1 MENTQETAK
10 NFLEKVINSIA
21 SPVFVKDREHRFCLV
36 NDALCSLL
44 ALPRDA
50 LIGRTGREHFPDDQN
65 EVFFAKDNEV
75 FTTGRENINEEF
87 LTDGTGKIRTI
98 ITRKTLYVDPSGKE
112 FLVGVINDITK
123 LKETEKELKAAKEQ
137 AETANRA
144 KSEFLANMSHE
155 IRTPLNSIIGFTEL
169 LKDTDLDEMQ
179 KQYIDNVNS
188 SGRTLLGIINDI
200 LDFSKIE
207 AGKLELDM
215 ICTDIIQLIEQ
226 SIDIIKYSAFEK
238 KLGLSL
244 IIQSGMPEF
253 AVVDPVRLKQIL
265 VNLLSNAVKFTP
277 KGSVELKVDFVK
289 THGTS
294 GIFTFSIRDTGIGIS
309 KEQQKKLF
317 KAFSQADSSTARK
330 FGGTGLGLI
339 ISNLLTE
346 KMGGKIELISETG
359 RGSVFYF
366 SIAAEFDP
374 VKKSG
379 REVQKNIG
387 DLNVSNTKTATILIA
402 EDVDMNMLLIKSM
415 INKMVKKAVLFEA
428 RNGLEVLKIIKDI
441 NPDLI
446 LMDIQMPEMDGIE
459 TTLQIREKERTD
471 GLTNIPIIALTA
483 GTSREEKEKCIN
495 AGMNGFIAKPIR
507 TDALFK
513 ILKDHLS

>member
-21 SPVFVKDREHRFCLV
+21 SPVFVKDREHKFCLV

-44 ALPRDA
+44 SLPRET
-50 LIGRTGREHFPDDQN
+50 LIGKTGREHFPDDQN
-65 EVFFAKDNEV
+65 EVFFAKDSEV

-112 FLVGVINDITK
+112 FLVGIISDIT
-123 LKETEKELKAAKEQ
+123 ELKKVERELKLAKEQ

-169 LKDTDLDEMQ
+169 LKDTDLNEMQ

-207 AGKLELDM
+207 AGKLELEM
-215 ICTDIIQLIEQ
+215 ISSDLIHLIEQ
-226 SIDIIKYSAFEK
+226 SIDIIRYSALEK

-277 KGSVELKVDFVK
+277 EGHVELKVDFVK
-289 THGTS
+289 VHETS
-294 GIFTFSIRDTGIGIS
+294 GIFTFYIRDTGIGIS

-339 ISNLLTE
+339 ISNLLAD

-366 SIAAEFDP
+366 SIPAEFDP
-374 VKKSG
+374 VKRSG
-379 REVQKNIG
+379 KEVPKNIR
-387 DLNVSNTKTATILIA
+387 DLKISNTKSATILIA
-402 EDVDMNMLLIKSM
+402 EDVEMNMLLIKSM
-415 INKMVKKAVLFEA
+415 INKMVEKAVLFEA
-428 RNGLEVLKIIKDI
+428 RNGLEALNIIKDI
-441 NPDLI
+441 NPDLV

-459 TTLQIREKERTD
+459 TTVQIRNTERKN
-471 GLTNIPIIALTA
+471 GQMSVPIIALTA
-483 GTSREEKEKCIN
+483 GTSKEEREKCIN

-507 TDALFK
+507 TEALFK

>member
-169 LKDTDLDEMQ
+169 LKDTDLNEMQ

-238 KLGLSL
+238 NSGSHLS
-244 IIQSGMPEF
+244 
-253 AVVDPVRLKQIL
+253 
-265 VNLLSNAVKFTP
+265 
-277 KGSVELKVDFVK
+277 
-289 THGTS
+289 
-294 GIFTFSIRDTGIGIS
+294 
-309 KEQQKKLF
+309 
-317 KAFSQADSSTARK
+317 FSQECLNS
-330 FGGTGLGLI
+330 
-339 ISNLLTE
+339 LL
-346 KMGGKIELISETG
+346 
-359 RGSVFYF
+359 
-366 SIAAEFDP
+366 
-374 VKKSG
+374 
-379 REVQKNIG
+379 
-387 DLNVSNTKTATILIA
+387 
-402 EDVDMNMLLIKSM
+402 
-415 INKMVKKAVLFEA
+415 
-428 RNGLEVLKIIKDI
+428 
-441 NPDLI
+441 
-446 LMDIQMPEMDGIE
+446 
-459 TTLQIREKERTD
+459 
-471 GLTNIPIIALTA
+471 
-483 GTSREEKEKCIN
+483 
-495 AGMNGFIAKPIR
+495 
-507 TDALFK
+507 
-513 ILKDHLS
+513 